1 MDLHEL
7 SALEIEAGY
16 RSGETSPTEVV
27 EHQLERITGEQVGA
41 FVTVTA
47 DSARAEA
54 VTATRRWRAGD
65 HLPRLYGVPT
75 AVKDLTMT
83 AGVRTTF
90 GSAAMRD
97 FVPDVSDVVAELL
110 VAGGLISLGKTS
122 TPEFGAP
129 CYTEPEGLPPA
140 RTPWDLSRS
149 AGGSSG
155 GAAAAVAAGLVPVA
169 HGSDG
174 GGSIRIPASV
184 CGLVGFKPSRGRVST
199 GPTYG
204 DIGGL
209 AAHGPLATTVRDAA
223 AFLDV
228 IAGHHPGDPTWAAPL
243 PTGQSYLDWCDREPG
258 RLRIAAFCEPVVGT
272 AAVEPEVLR
281 AYEEAVAVLDGLGH
295 SVEEVAVPLSADLVP
310 VFEMVWSVGT
320 TGIAV
325 APELEPV
332 LRPLTRWLRERGR
345 ATSAADYHAAL
356 VAMRQAASRALVRL
370 HPYDAVLTP
379 TLAQLPAPVGGLR
392 DDDDPAAD
400 FEAQK
405 NYTPFTSAWNVTGMP
420 AVSLPT
426 GWSDGGLPIGTML
439 AGRPGEDH
447 LLLALAAQ
455 VEGQGPPRPRRAGR

>member
-7 SALEIEAGY
+7 SALEIDDAY
-16 RSGETSPTEVV
+16 RSGETTPTELVD
-27 EHQLERITGEQVGA
+27 HLLERIAGEEVGA

-47 DSARAEA
+47 DSARDQAA
-54 VTATRRWRAGD
+54 AATRRWRSGAD
-65 HLPRLYGVPT
+65 LPRLFGVPT
-75 AVKDLTMT
+75 AIKDLTMT

-204 DIGGL
+204 DISGL
-209 AAHGPLATTVRDAA
+209 SAHGPLATTVRDAA

-228 IAGHHPGDPTWAAPL
+228 VAGHHPGDPTWAAPL
-243 PTGQSYLDWCDREPG
+243 PAGQSYLDWCDRPPG
-258 RLRIAAFCEPVVGT
+258 HLRIAAFCEPVVGT
-272 AAVEPEVLR
+272 AQVEQEVRL
-281 AYEEAVAVLDGLGH
+281 AYNEVIAVLEGLGH
-295 SVEEVAVPLSADLVP
+295 TVEEVPVPLGADLVP
-310 VFEMVWSVGT
+310 VFEVVWSVGT
-320 TGIAV
+320 TGIPV
-325 APELEPV
+325 AGELEPV
-332 LRPLTRWLRERGR
+332 LRPLTRWLRDRGR
-345 ATSAADYHAAL
+345 ATSAPDYNAAL
-356 VAMRQAASRALVRL
+356 VTMRQAAARALVAL
-370 HPYDAVLTP
+370 HAYDAVLTP
-379 TLAQLPAPVGGLR
+379 TLAQLPALVGALR

-426 GWSDGGLPIGTML
+426 GWSREGLPIGTML